1 MSNRLAVLVAH
12 DARLQKRYGIYYA
25 YGFVVLFYLAVLW
38 WGGAFVPPAAV
49 AIVIYTDPAAL
60 GFFFLGALMMLE
72 KGENTRPALAVT
84 PVSATEYLFAK
95 TTTLAGLT
103 LISVTLIWAF
113 LHTAANLPLL
123 AGAAVLTAIQFIGIG
138 VPVAMRFRTVTGYLI
153 GSTVFLAPLAAPGA
167 LALIDPTPA
176 WLYVIPAVSQLK
188 LMMVAVG
195 AAEVR
200 PGALLFMLAVSALAA
215 AGGIWLALV
224 SLKRELGDK

>member
-1 MSNRLAVLVAH
+1 MNNRRAVLIAH

-25 YGFVVLFYLAVLW
+25 YGFVVLFYLAVLY
-38 WGGAFVPPAAV
+38 WGGAFVPAWAV
-49 AIVIYTDPAAL
+49 AIVVYTDPAAL

-72 KGENTRPALAVT
+72 KGEGTRVALAVT
-84 PVSATEYLFAK
+84 PVSAADYLFAK

-103 LISVTLIWAF
+103 LISVTLIWFF
-113 LHTAANLPLL
+113 LHQSANWPLL

-153 GSTVFLAPLAAPGA
+153 GSSGFLTPVVAPGA

-176 WLYVIPAVSQLK
+176 WLYAIPAVSQLK

-195 AAEVR
+195 AASVG
-200 PGALLFMLAVSALAA
+200 PGELALMTAVTILAA
-215 AGGIWLALV
+215 AGGVALALRA
-224 SLKRELGDK
+224 LTRELGRK